1 MKTTCTLTITC
12 NTTTQANDI
21 AQALTIDDQHYI
33 HTTTQ
38 NNILTAD
45 IQTDN
50 IKSLIQTLD
59 DYLACLDVALSI
71 ATSDKN

>member
-12 NTTTQANDI
+12 NTADQANHI
-21 AQALTIDDQHYI
+21 AQALKIDDQHYI

-38 NNILTAD
+38 NNILTAEL
-45 IQTDN
+45 QTDN
-50 IKSLIQTLD
+50 IKTLIQTLD